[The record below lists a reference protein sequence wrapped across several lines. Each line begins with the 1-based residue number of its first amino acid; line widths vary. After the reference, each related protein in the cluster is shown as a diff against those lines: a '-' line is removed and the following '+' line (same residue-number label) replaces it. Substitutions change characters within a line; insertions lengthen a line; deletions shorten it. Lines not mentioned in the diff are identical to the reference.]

1 MYGVPSDLDLTRFYG
16 AEVIQLA
23 IGTHQLQVHLQPGE
37 GSSLG
42 QLQTIG
48 IEGHWELRDGSGAV
62 IDQAQDPAT
71 REVYRAHRVLGQR
84 VTAGS
89 LDAPKSFSLQFDNG
103 LVLTVFDDSKQYE
116 SFFIQ
121 PGDIFV

>member
-1 MYGVPSDLDLTRFYG
+1 MYGVPHDLDLTRFYG

-23 IGTHQLQVHLQPGE
+23 IGTHQLQVLLQPDAGV
-37 GSSLG
+37 GG
-42 QLQTIG
+42 QLQTLG
-48 IEGHWELRDGSGAV
+48 IEGHWELRDRSGAL
-62 IDQAQDPAT
+62 IDQAQEPAT
-71 REVYRAHRVLGQR
+71 REAYRVHRMLGQR

-89 LDAPKSFSLQFDNG
+89 LDVPLSFSLEFGNG